1 VPTAA
6 KKLPRG
12 QCYNSGVGPLGIILT
27 LLSAAPQATF
37 NVREL
42 AEYRLT
48 GPVFRQFAHASRLIA
63 AAEGEDARLAQDPLF
78 TREVSVLDDVVAS
91 AERVEARLKFEPRYA
106 AALRVAG
113 ISAREYTKFALALF
127 GARLAHG
134 FLKSGA
140 IRGVAKGV
148 ASDNVAFVAE
158 HEREVSAT
166 LHALGVE
173 ASPPGAF

>member
-1 VPTAA
+1 V
-6 KKLPRG
+6 
-12 QCYNSGVGPLGIILT
+12 VVLGLVLAVLT
-27 LLSAAPQATF
+27 GAPQSTF
-37 NVREL
+37 NIKEL

-48 GPVFRQFAHASRLIA
+48 VPVFRQFTHASQLIA
-63 AAEGEDARLAQDPLF
+63 TAAREDARLAQDPLF
-78 TREVSVLDDVVAS
+78 TRDVSVLDDVVAA

-113 ISAREYTKFALALF
+113 ISAHEYTKFALALF
-127 GARLAHG
+127 AARMAHG

-158 HEREVSAT
+158 HEREVGTT
-166 LHALGVE
+166 LRALGVE
-173 ASPPGAF
+173 ESPPGAF